1 MSAPIPR
8 RIIQTARSRDLKP
21 AERAAARLMQ
31 LLHPDW
37 TYTFFDDADVNR
49 FIEEQFPQYRAIF
62 DGFPYKIQR
71 FDFFRYLAVYR
82 LGGFYFDLD
91 VFLSRPLDD
100 LLDNASVFPF
110 EEITL
115 NRYLR
120 RDLGIDWEIGNYAFG
135 AAPGN
140 EFLAQVIENCVRG
153 QREPSWVSPM
163 LGWAPRAFRGDLSV
177 LVSTGPGLLTRTLAE
192 HPSTAAGMRVLFP
205 ADVRDEQ
212 HWHLFGEHGIHLQAA
227 SWRPRRSLV
236 FRKLALLWESRV
248 RRKAEAESQ
257 KRGPTRALPTAAE

>member
-1 MSAPIPR
+1 MSTSIPR
-8 RIIQTARSRDLKP
+8 HIIQTARSRDLRP
-21 AERAAARLMQ
+21 AERAAARLLQ
-31 LLHPDW
+31 LLHPEW
-37 TYTFFDDADVNR
+37 TYSFFDDADVHR
-49 FIEEQFPQYRAIF
+49 FIEEQFPQYRSVF
-62 DGFPYKIQR
+62 EGFPYKIQR

-100 LLDNASVFPF
+100 LLDHASVFPF

-115 NRYLR
+115 NRHLR
-120 RDLGIDWEIGNYAFG
+120 KDLRIDWEIGNYAFG

-163 LGWAPRAFRGDLSV
+163 LDWAPRVFRGDLSV
-177 LVSTGPGLLTRTLAE
+177 LVSTGPGLLTRTLVE
-192 HPSTAAGMRVLFP
+192 NPSTASGMRVLFP
-205 ADVRDEQ
+205 ADVRDAQ
-212 HWHLFGEHGIHLQAA
+212 HWHLFGEHGVHLQAA

-248 RRKAEAESQ
+248 RGKAEAESR
-257 KRGPTRALPTAAE
+257 KLGPTRPLPKGR

>member
-115 NRYLR
+115 NRHLR

-140 EFLAQVIENCVRG
+140 EFLAQVIDNCVRG

-163 LGWAPRAFRGDLSV
+163 LDWAPRAFRGDLSV
-177 LVSTGPGLLTRTLAE
+177 LVSTGPGLLTRTLVE
-192 HPSTAAGMRVLFP
+192 HSSAAAGMRVLFP
-205 ADVRDEQ
+205 ADVRDER

-236 FRKLALLWESRV
+236 FRRLALLWESRV
-248 RRKAEAESQ
+248 RRKAEAESH
-257 KRGPTRALPTAAE
+257 KLGPTRALPGGR